1 MPIQNTRRVCGPYA
15 CDGQITQFPFDFK
28 VFEGEQVA
36 VQVGD
41 ALDRARSLTFGADY
55 SVALNDDQDTHP
67 GGTVT
72 LHTAYAQEYRVAIIS
87 DVPNTQPDTLIN
99 LGGFDPK
106 VIERALDRLEAQ
118 VQQVDSIAQRS
129 VRVPI
134 FSNTKPDDLW
144 QELKND
150 TREAKLARE
159 EAQGWA
165 DSALGHARSA
175 ASSQQAAEASWSSA
189 AWHSARAWKSQEQAT
204 ASAAAAQ
211 GSADSAAASESAAEL
226 HELAASNHEIKVSE
240 DAANALGYANEAR
253 VSAAAAKESETAA
266 QGWANQAKASAAL
279 ADDCIP
285 LSQKGASNG
294 VAGLDDS
301 RRVPELN
308 SRYPGVQTLLNGTDF
323 DTCLTSDDY
332 YIRTAGPNAP
342 DGFPGFGLLR
352 VRTYGELTLQELV
365 RWSNTT
371 HRWWR
376 MRISHDGTWGPWRK
390 VVAEGEAMRRVR
402 LTTATD
408 ANTLIEDN
416 VNYAWSNSVVMGVN
430 FPNIRGAGYLLS
442 YHMAGDLFAQE
453 LTVLSTGRKP
463 YCFHRFGNPQTNIWQ
478 PWRVTGAFS
487 SPNSMPNWDAG
498 DIYVDGIGWHRWN
511 GTRYMAAPGQAE
523 GDAMRRV
530 RLVGT
535 TDANTLIED
544 NVIYAWSNSS
554 IMGTNFPNI
563 KGDGYLWPVIMAG
576 DLVSQELTV
585 LSTGRKPYCFHR
597 FGNPQTNIWQPWR
610 VTGAFSN
617 ANSMPDFD
625 AGDIYVDG
633 IGWHRWNGTRYMAA
647 VAAGALGPGQMLTDV
662 THSRSLGVVYTNST
676 EQPIMVYVRVVAR
689 GAGIQSFLA
698 LQVGTPMD
706 TVAVCRTTPSMAT
719 GEYITVSTLV
729 PPGEQYMAVPS
740 GPLVTLDMWKEYR

>member
-55 SVALNDDQDTHP
+55 SVALNDDQDAHP

-150 TREAKLARE
+150 TREAKLARD

-165 DSALGHARSA
+165 DSALGHARAA

-453 LTVLSTGRKP
+453 LTILSTGRKP
-463 YCFHRFGNPQTNIWQ
+463 YCFHRLGNPQTNIWQ
-478 PWRVTGAFS
+478 PWRVT
-487 SPNSMPNWDAG
+487 SP
-498 DIYVDGIGWHRWN
+498 
-511 GTRYMAAPGQAE
+511 
-523 GDAMRRV
+523 
-530 RLVGT
+530 
-535 TDANTLIED
+535 
-544 NVIYAWSNSS
+544 
-554 IMGTNFPNI
+554 
-563 KGDGYLWPVIMAG
+563 
-576 DLVSQELTV
+576 
-585 LSTGRKPYCFHR
+585 
-597 FGNPQTNIWQPWR
+597 
-610 VTGAFSN
+610 FSN

-662 THSRSLGVVYTNST
+662 THSRSLSVVYTNST

-706 TVAVCRTTPSMAT
+706 TVAVCRTTPSTTT

>member
-211 GSADSAAASESAAEL
+211 GSADRAAASESAAEL

-511 GTRYMAAPGQAE
+511 GTRYMAA
-523 GDAMRRV
+523 
-530 RLVGT
+530 
-535 TDANTLIED
+535 
-544 NVIYAWSNSS
+544 
-554 IMGTNFPNI
+554 
-563 KGDGYLWPVIMAG
+563 
-576 DLVSQELTV
+576 
-585 LSTGRKPYCFHR
+585 
-597 FGNPQTNIWQPWR
+597 
-610 VTGAFSN
+610 
-617 ANSMPDFD
+617 
-625 AGDIYVDG
+625 
-633 IGWHRWNGTRYMAA
+633 

>member
-55 SVALNDDQDTHP
+55 SVALNDDQDAHP

-211 GSADSAAASESAAEL
+211 GSADRAAASESAAEL

-266 QGWANQAKASAAL
+266 GAFSTAAKNHAQGSLDSQVMAASARDAAQTSAAAAVKSETAAQGWANQAKASAAL

-285 LSQKGASNG
+285 LSQKGAANG

-376 MRISHDGTWGPWRK
+376 TRISHDGTWGPWRK
-390 VVAEGEAMRRVR
+390 VVVEGEAMRRVR
-402 LTTATD
+402 LFAATD

-453 LTVLSTGRKP
+453 LTILSTGRKP
-463 YCFHRFGNPQTNIWQ
+463 YCFHRLGNPQTNIWQ

-511 GTRYMAAPGQAE
+511 GTMY
-523 GDAMRRV
+523 
-530 RLVGT
+530 
-535 TDANTLIED
+535 
-544 NVIYAWSNSS
+544 
-554 IMGTNFPNI
+554 
-563 KGDGYLWPVIMAG
+563 
-576 DLVSQELTV
+576 
-585 LSTGRKPYCFHR
+585 
-597 FGNPQTNIWQPWR
+597 
-610 VTGAFSN
+610 
-617 ANSMPDFD
+617 
-625 AGDIYVDG
+625 
-633 IGWHRWNGTRYMAA
+633 
-647 VAAGALGPGQMLTDV
+647 VAAKALGPGQVLTDV
-662 THSRSLGVVYTNST
+662 TASRALGVRYVNST
-676 EQPIMVYVRVVAR
+676 GGPMVAYVRGRAT
-689 GAGIQSFLA
+689 GAGSGGFLA
-698 LQVGTPMD
+698 LQIGAKNIDIYRPLPD
-706 TVAVCRTTPSMAT
+706 TVIGDYM
-719 GEYITVSTLV
+719 TVS
-729 PPGEQYMAVPS
+729 AVIPS
-740 GPLVTLDMWKEYR
+740 GETYRANVVGSVALDLWWEYR

>member
-55 SVALNDDQDTHP
+55 SVALNDDQDAHP

-150 TREAKLARE
+150 TREAKLARD

-285 LSQKGASNG
+285 LSQKGAANG

-376 MRISHDGTWGPWRK
+376 TRISHDGTWGPWRK

-511 GTRYMAAPGQAE
+511 GTRYMVA
-523 GDAMRRV
+523 
-530 RLVGT
+530 
-535 TDANTLIED
+535 
-544 NVIYAWSNSS
+544 
-554 IMGTNFPNI
+554 
-563 KGDGYLWPVIMAG
+563 
-576 DLVSQELTV
+576 
-585 LSTGRKPYCFHR
+585 
-597 FGNPQTNIWQPWR
+597 
-610 VTGAFSN
+610 VTA
-617 ANSMPDFD
+617 D
-625 AGDIYVDG
+625 
-633 IGWHRWNGTRYMAA
+633 
-647 VAAGALGPGQMLTDV
+647 ALGPGQVLTDV
-662 THSRSLGVVYTNST
+662 TGSRALGVGYVNST
-676 EQPIMVYVRVVAR
+676 GRPIMVYVRGLVR
-689 GAGIQSFLA
+689 GGGAQASLA
-698 LQVGTPMD
+698 LQMGTPMD
-706 TVAVCRTTPSMAT
+706 TVAVCRTTPSTAT
-719 GEYITVSTLV
+719 GENITVSTLV